1 MIPNVYPVAFVEPGK
16 EPEGARTVT
25 DPVVIAFVRRT
36 FADFERIVAL
46 SDVELAWEFR
56 DSDDLRFEHL
66 SEDTHRLRD
75 GFSAIVA
82 ADAPTEKR
90 TVLVILSA
98 KTLADR
104 VANDFYSA
112 RKP

>member
-1 MIPNVYPVAFVEPGK
+1 MIPNIYPVAFVEPGK
-16 EPEGARTVT
+16 EPEGARTVA
-25 DPVVIAFVRRT
+25 DPVVIAFARRT
-36 FADFERIVAL
+36 FDDFARIVAL
-46 SDVELAWEFR
+46 PDVELAWEFR
-56 DSDDLRFEHL
+56 DSPDLRFEHL
-66 SEDTHRLRD
+66 PEDISKLRA

-104 VANDFYSA
+104 AVDGFYDA
-112 RKP
+112 RKS